1 MTTNDK
7 DPGQTSDLVHLQEAY
22 DLAQA
27 HLLAAEEADAWLAAP
42 DSEAAL
48 DEALAAH
55 VAPTEVEAT
64 RALFAPLAPEARSK
78 ILDSVVAG
86 YLQSTPPTSA
96 KPTPITSARPR
107 VGRWWLA
114 SLPLTA
120 AAAAAATLLIVHR
133 GTALDGPLPGEVHI
147 SSAKRGDSSPTAAES
162 SLRLAPDERFYL
174 DCHAAGRE
182 ITVVGAHAVPSAPID
197 GDVSPR
203 LLGGERIA
211 TTANGAT
218 LHLRASLPPGAWA
231 VACDVHDSASGR
243 LMTLAPAAPLIVGQ

>member
-78 ILDSVVAG
+78 LLDSVVAG
-86 YLQSTPPTSA
+86 YLRSTPPTAA

-133 GTALDGPLPGEVHI
+133 GSGADGPLAGEVRV
-147 SSAKRGDSSPTAAES
+147 SSAERGDASRTAAGG
-162 SLRLAPDERFYL
+162 SLRLAPNKRFYL
-174 DCHAAGRE
+174 DCHAAGRD

-218 LHLRASLPPGAWA
+218 LHLIASLPAGAWA

-243 LMTLAPAAPLIVGQ
+243 LMTLAPAASLIVEQ

>member
-1 MTTNDK
+1 MSTNDE
-7 DPGQTSDLVHLQEAY
+7 DMGPSPEQAHLQEAY

-42 DSEAAL
+42 DSDAAL
-48 DEALAAH
+48 DAALAAQA
-55 VAPTEVEAT
+55 APTEVAAA

-86 YLQSTPPTSA
+86 FLQSTPPTSA

-120 AAAAAATLLIVHR
+120 AAAAAATLMIVNH
-133 GTALDGPLPGEVHI
+133 GTAVDGPLAGEVHV
-147 SSAKRGDSSPTAAES
+147 SSAERGDASRTAAGS
-162 SLRLAPDERFYL
+162 SLRLAPNKRFYL

-218 LHLRASLPPGAWA
+218 LHLIASLPAGAWA
-231 VACDVHDSASGR
+231 VACDVYDSASGR
-243 LMTLAPAAPLIVGQ
+243 LMTLASAASLIVEQ